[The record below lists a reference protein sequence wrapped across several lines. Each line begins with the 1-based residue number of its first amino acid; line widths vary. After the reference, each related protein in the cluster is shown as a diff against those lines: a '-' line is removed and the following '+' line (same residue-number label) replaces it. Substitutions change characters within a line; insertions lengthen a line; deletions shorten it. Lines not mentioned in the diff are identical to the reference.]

1 MKKKLIWKLLL
12 VIGICPFI
20 IPFVL
25 GFYRMSIES
34 WTMGGWLVL
43 YSFIYWPTY
52 LIGFVLIVL
61 SLYKLFGQTNKNLAS
76 GHIEEKRSQRP

>member
-20 IPFVL
+20 VPFLL
-25 GFYRMSIES
+25 GLYRMSIES
-34 WTMGGWLVL
+34 WAMADWLVM

-52 LIGFVLIVL
+52 LIGFGLI
-61 SLYKLFGQTNKNLAS
+61 LFALIKILKN
-76 GHIEEKRSQRP
+76 QW